1 MAYDNLCKFLAEK
14 YPERFAAWILGKQ
27 ISEQVQVLK
36 TELPLDPIRADSVT
50 FLSTR
55 TEILHLEFQ
64 VKVPTEQPMPL
75 RMLNYWLRLYWQYR
89 LPVKQVVIWLKQT
102 SNPEVFQ
109 TQFEFQ
115 STRHQYEVVRLW
127 EQSPE
132 PLLQDRALLPLAV
145 LCAAEEPTQLLSQV
159 AGELA
164 KIESREQRQEIAACT
179 QLLAGLRFN
188 KDLLAN
194 VFREEIMQESVIYQD
209 ILQKGVAQGLEQGLE
224 QGKKQEAIAMIMRPL
239 NRRFGTI
246 EPEVMERIRA
256 LSTSQL
262 EDLNEA
268 LFDFSEVSDLVTWL
282 QSR

>member
-1 MAYDNLCKFLAEK
+1 
-14 YPERFAAWILGKQ
+14 
-27 ISEQVQVLK
+27 VLK

-179 QLLAGLRFN
+179 QLLAGLR
-188 KDLLAN
+188 
-194 VFREEIMQESVIYQD
+194 
-209 ILQKGVAQGLEQGLE
+209 
-224 QGKKQEAIAMIMRPL
+224 
-239 NRRFGTI
+239 
-246 EPEVMERIRA
+246 
-256 LSTSQL
+256 
-262 EDLNEA
+262 
-268 LFDFSEVSDLVTWL
+268 
-282 QSR
+282 